1 MNAFILSLRYIRSRK
16 LESSLAI
23 FGIVLG
29 VATLAGTLSLIS
41 SYRSYYDKFSKSPE
55 SRQINVMQSTRV
67 RVTDDAAVLIGATEI
82 ENVRFTAAELTGALE
97 VCPDVDSYY
106 QSEFRTFRT
115 TASTSSSAGFGGFGG
130 GMMGGGEAPAATGG
144 TTTGGTSSGAI
155 GGTATATDGAKAATA
170 GGAASSGGPSA
181 GDGPPEGMPDGG
193 DMPPDIA
200 GMFGQQA
207 EIDTTIEK
215 PTLEEINGAQV
226 SGGFFTAYSLVA
238 KYGDVLSDSGDNSG
252 TPGVVLGATL
262 AEKLYASVKNPSD
275 LIGMKLILNYTTYNI
290 VGVLEYDQWNSS
302 SRNTSL
308 NEMAFVPTSAMRSG
322 SSARMRFNNV
332 NYTVKADG
340 TPAQAAIQL
349 ESYFNSIHGEGA
361 VVAEANL
368 DRFFKEVTKRE
379 RILTLMAILASAS
392 ALTAAI
398 NLFNLMT
405 SRVMRRR
412 RPIAIMRAV
421 GAWNAKVF
429 SQIMIEA
436 GIIGIVGALGGIAL
450 SPIVVSVLGG
460 MLENSASNQS
470 IPVSVNAPVLAI
482 VGIGALAISL
492 VFAAVPAKSGSSLV
506 ITDALRSE

>member
-41 SYRSYYDKFSKSPE
+41 SYRSYYDKFSRSPE
-55 SRQINVMQSTRV
+55 SRQVSVMQATRV

-82 ENVRFTAAELTGALE
+82 ENVRFTADEVKGALD
-97 VCPDVDSYY
+97 VCPDVDSFY

-115 TASTSSSAGFGGFGG
+115 TASTSTSTGFGGPG
-130 GMMGGGEAPAATGG
+130 GMMMGGAPENASAGAGATASGGETPGGDAAAPAAP
-144 TTTGGTSSGAI
+144 A
-155 GGTATATDGAKAATA
+155 
-170 GGAASSGGPSA
+170 A
-181 GDGPPEGMPDGG
+181 GDGPPDG
-193 DMPPDIA
+193 DMPPDGG
-200 GMFGQQA
+200 GMFGRQA

-215 PTLEEINGAQV
+215 PTLEEINGAMV
-226 SGGFFTAYSLVA
+226 SGGFFNAYSLVA

-252 TPGVVLGATL
+252 TPGVVLGASL
-262 AEKLYASVKNPSD
+262 AEKLYASATNPSD
-275 LIGMKLILNYTTYNI
+275 LIGKKLILNYTTYNI
-290 VGVLEYDQWNSS
+290 VGVLEYDEWNSS
-302 SRNTSL
+302 SRNSSH
-308 NEMAFVPTSAMRSG
+308 NDMAFVPTSAMRSG
-322 SSARMRFNNV
+322 AASRMRFGNV
-332 NYTVKADG
+332 TYTVKGGG

-368 DRFFKEVTKRE
+368 ERFSKEVTKRE

-429 SQIMIEA
+429 RQIMVEA
-436 GIIGIVGALGGIAL
+436 GIIGVTGALGGIAL
-450 SPIVVSVLGG
+450 SPVVVGTLGS
-460 MLENSASNQS
+460 MLENGASNQS
-470 IPVSVNAPVLAI
+470 IPVSVNAPVLAL
-482 VGIGALAISL
+482 VGVGALLVSL
-492 VFAAVPAKSGSSLV
+492 AFAAIPAKSGSSLV